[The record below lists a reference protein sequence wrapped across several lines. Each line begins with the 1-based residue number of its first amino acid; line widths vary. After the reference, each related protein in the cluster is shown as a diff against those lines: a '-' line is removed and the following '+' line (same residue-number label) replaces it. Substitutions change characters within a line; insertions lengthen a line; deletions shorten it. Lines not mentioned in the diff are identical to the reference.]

1 MESVRPWSR
10 CARGGDVP
18 VGAMCPWSRCTHGVG
33 APVGAGVAHEVGA
46 PVGAA
51 LPVVA
56 MCPWGAAAGSK
67 RGGGKWVLY
76 ALNDA
81 C

>member
-1 MESVRPWSR
+1 MESVRLWSR
-10 CARGGDVP
+10 CACGG
-18 VGAMCPWSRCTHGVG
+18 
-33 APVGAGVAHEVGA
+33 GVAHGVGA

-51 LPVVA
+51 LPVGA

-76 ALNDA
+76 ALNDG